1 MRFLFTCIQ
10 YKANRR
16 GILSRM
22 GSTKRLFLLGI
33 CILQLIATIWRQ
45 IFDFLGFM
53 WGPIIVNF
61 FQIIFVIFGF
71 FGGWQYKASYTITY
85 CVWTVLWFG
94 WNCFIFCF
102 YLNIGS
108 LSREQDLLS
117 LGAGSVSWWEAYGP
131 GCKALFLPN
140 QTGIETEPWHP
151 LRPDLVT
158 GCIIRFYVL
167 EATQAA
173 FHSILAL
180 AGFCL
185 ALSLNKNIKDEQGT
199 PSTMKKPIQA
209 PLYPVDLMPRRVTNG
224 PDFSG
229 DSIDESD
236 PRVNR
241 PMTPRRVKRRSDSR
255 GFHHTGSLPR
265 RHHGARTSLR
275 SSRRQRSSTHSQRHD
290 ETSRPL
296 SGHTNLMFRHS
307 PENSFEEER
316 PPSARS
322 SYSNFHGTRAHSY
335 RHFLVSG
342 PPGYSPQSETPI

>member
-1 MRFLFTCIQ
+1 
-10 YKANRR
+10 
-16 GILSRM
+16 M
-22 GSTKRLFLLGI
+22 GCNKRLFLLST
-33 CILQLIATIWRQ
+33 CCSQLITTIWRQ
-45 IFDFLGFM
+45 VFDFLGFM
-53 WGPIIVNF
+53 WCPIIVNF

-71 FGGWQYKASYTITY
+71 FGAWQYKSSYLLTY
-85 CVWTVLWFG
+85 CLWTLFWIG
-94 WNCFIFCF
+94 WNSFIFCF
-102 YLNIGS
+102 YLNIGI
-108 LSREQDLLS
+108 LNREWDVLS
-117 LGAGSVSWWEAYGP
+117 LGAGSVSWWEANGP

-158 GCIIRFYVL
+158 GCVIRYYNL

-173 FHSILAL
+173 LHAILGIIGFGL
-180 AGFCL
+180 AVS
-185 ALSLNKNIKDEQGT
+185 LSTRIKSGEQES
-199 PSTMKKPIQA
+199 PSTLKKTIQS
-209 PLYPVDLMPRRVTNG
+209 PLYPVDLIPRRVNNG

-229 DSIDESD
+229 DSIDEID
-236 PRVNR
+236 PRVSR

-255 GFHHTGSLPR
+255 GCHTGSLPR
-265 RHHGARTSLR
+265 RQHGGRSSLR
-275 SSRRQRSSTHSQRHD
+275 SSRRNRSSHPPRND

-307 PENSFEEER
+307 PENSYDEER

-342 PPGYSPQSETPI
+342 PPGYTPQSETPI